1 MEVYNECVYD
11 LLVPPSEGHDKLQIQ
26 KRGKDVVV
34 PVSGL
39 SSEYCLVDTED
50 FYMLPI
56 SDFWPVV
63 LLLQESFVGE
73 NFRESWKKDFR
84 REHFHKK
91 CHTPKFHGENFHK
104 WSQNLEIHESF
115 LPRKFP
121 AVWYHISDLWQP
133 PLYYYCRTAL
143 FSEVVG
149 HCMLPYIRDQILE
162 LVKETL
168 LVVLS

>member
-63 LLLQESFVGE
+63 LLPYSRNLLWEKTFVNRGKKIFVE
-73 NFRESWKKDFR
+73 NTFTKNATPPNFMEKTSTNG
-84 REHFHKK
+84 HK
-91 CHTPKFHGENFHK
+91 TLKFTKVF
-104 WSQNLEIHESF
+104 SLESF
-115 LPRKFP
+115 LLYGITSLIYGSHLFIITVGQRYFQR
-121 AVWYHISDLWQP
+121 WSDIA
-133 PLYYYCRTAL
+133 CSHT
-143 FSEVVG
+143 
-149 HCMLPYIRDQILE
+149 
-162 LVKETL
+162 
-168 LVVLS
+168 